1 MFATKLT
8 DIQQEVSHT
17 QLLLRVASAFA
28 FFAALFYVIAEI
40 GLLIVDPSLRAM
52 TELGCY
58 LAPHTDSAEAQVV
71 VDALRNN

>member
-28 FFAALFYVIAEI
+28 FFAALFYVITEI
-40 GLLIVDPSLRAM
+40 GLARAKCIVHSSQPKKLTR
-52 TELGCY
+52 
-58 LAPHTDSAEAQVV
+58 
-71 VDALRNN
+71 